1 MTTTTEQIRAVQI
14 TLWLGANQ
22 RASIKLGKTLDKE
35 LTKPDQ
41 IDFKRSGSATN
52 ASDSDLLKLVPE
64 ILEKL
69 QKAFPNKEPIT
80 LSIDEFNEPVPSPK
94 PA

>member
-1 MTTTTEQIRAVQI
+1 MATTTEQIRAVQI

-22 RASIKLGKTLDKE
+22 EVSIKLGKTLAKRLDVPE
-35 LTKPDQ
+35 D
-41 IDFKRSGSATN
+41 IDFQRSGFAINATQ
-52 ASDSDLLKLVPE
+52 SDLLELVPE

-94 PA
+94 PV